1 MQPPPGIACWAADG
15 GDRLD
20 RLEARII
27 GPEDTPYVN
36 GVFKLEISVPEQYP
50 IQPPNVRFVTK
61 IYHPNIDGE
70 GRICLDLLKLP
81 PKVLFDANF
90 IIISRLCPLF
100 SQGSWK
106 PNLNIS
112 ALLNSILVLL
122 REPNPSKKMKGAGR
136 I

>member
-1 MQPPPGIACWAADG
+1 M
-15 GDRLD
+15 
-20 RLEARII
+20 
-27 GPEDTPYVN
+27 N

-81 PKVLFDANF
+81 PKVFLVLLDANF
-90 IIISRLCPLF
+90 IMMCISRLCPLF

-122 REPNPSKKMKGAGR
+122 REPNPSKILQENSKIR
-136 I
+136 ISIPICVSLVSCTTVSKKKDIPHP

>member
-1 MQPPPGIACWAADG
+1 M
-15 GDRLD
+15 
-20 RLEARII
+20 
-27 GPEDTPYVN
+27 N

-81 PKVLFDANF
+81 PKVILVIHLLSANWV
-90 IIISRLCPLF
+90 INQSVAPI

-122 REPNPSKKMKGAGR
+122 REPNPSKTFHQKHDDQS
-136 I
+136 

>member
-1 MQPPPGIACWAADG
+1 M
-15 GDRLD
+15 
-20 RLEARII
+20 EARII

-81 PKVLFDANF
+81 PKVFLVLLDANF
-90 IIISRLCPLF
+90 IMIWSVAYALF
-100 SQGSWK
+100 SPRVLGS
-106 PNLNIS
+106 PT
-112 ALLNSILVLL
+112 SIF
-122 REPNPSKKMKGAGR
+122 RR
-136 I
+136 C

>member
-1 MQPPPGIACWAADG
+1 MKVNSHHIRSSVQGASPTFPFQPPPGIACWAAEG

-27 GPEDTPYVN
+27 GPEDTPYMS

-81 PKVLFDANF
+81 PKVILQ
-90 IIISRLCPLF
+90 F
-100 SQGSWK
+100 SIY
-106 PNLNIS
+106 LY
-112 ALLNSILVLL
+112 LVLIGL
-122 REPNPSKKMKGAGR
+122 
-136 I
+136 

>member
-1 MQPPPGIACWAADG
+1 M
-15 GDRLD
+15 
-20 RLEARII
+20 
-27 GPEDTPYVN
+27 N

-81 PKVLFDANF
+81 PKVVLVFWMPISSF
-90 IIISRLCPLF
+90 ISRLCPLF

>member
-1 MQPPPGIACWAADG
+1 MIKFSLQPPPGIACWAAEG

-81 PKVLFDANF
+81 PKV
-90 IIISRLCPLF
+90 SWTLC
-100 SQGSWK
+100 Q
-106 PNLNIS
+106 LN
-112 ALLNSILVLL
+112 V
-122 REPNPSKKMKGAGR
+122 
-136 I
+136 

>member
-81 PKVLFDANF
+81 PKVVLVLFDANF
-90 IIISRLCPLF
+90 IIYQSLMPSFLPGFLEAQPQYFGVVELDSRPA
-100 SQGSWK
+100 SGAK
-106 PNLNIS
+106 P
-112 ALLNSILVLL
+112 
-122 REPNPSKKMKGAGR
+122 K
-136 I
+136 

>member
-1 MQPPPGIACWAADG
+1 M
-15 GDRLD
+15 
-20 RLEARII
+20 EARII

-81 PKVLFDANF
+81 PKVFLVLLDANF
-90 IIISRLCPLF
+90 IMIWSVAYALISSRVL
-100 SQGSWK
+100 GS
-106 PNLNIS
+106 PT
-112 ALLNSILVLL
+112 SIF
-122 REPNPSKKMKGAGR
+122 RR
-136 I
+136 C